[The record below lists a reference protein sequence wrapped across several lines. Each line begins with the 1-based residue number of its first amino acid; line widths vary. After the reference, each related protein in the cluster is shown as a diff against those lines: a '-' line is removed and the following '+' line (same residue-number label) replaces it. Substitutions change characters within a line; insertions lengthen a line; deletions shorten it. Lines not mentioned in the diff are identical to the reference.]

1 MATQKIKDTKMYFL
15 KVNGTGFVLTIVSD
29 AIVLFGLMGVA
40 QYKPVYSNVCE
51 FSHELCA
58 HMK

>member
-1 MATQKIKDTKMYFL
+1 MATQKIKDIIKCFL
-15 KVNGTGFVLTIVSD
+15 KVHGTGFVQAIVSD